1 MEQAN
6 VNAYRD
12 VVYQTMQEITSEE
25 RSIIDHPDIGTVR
38 DGGKA
43 CYAHH
48 LRALICD
55 LLSDYYCVN
64 DSDMWSGFKSRLEST
79 LETELNPETR
89 ANNVETITKSWAYN
103 SVLRTVN
110 IAQQEYAIRM
120 DKEKNDEE
128 ALDK

>member
-1 MEQAN
+1 MTT
-6 VNAYRD
+6 R
-12 VVYQTMQEITSEE
+12 IL
-25 RSIIDHPDIGTVR
+25 
-38 DGGKA
+38 A

-64 DSDMWSGFKSRLEST
+64 NMDMWGDFKQRLESA

-103 SVLRTVN
+103 SVLRTMN
-110 IAQQEYAIRM
+110 IAEQEYAIGM